1 MIDVIGR
8 KIVKTRKPHVCFGCG
23 REFPE
28 GTEMERS
35 CVVDDKL
42 WTSYLCTTCQKITQS
57 MKWGDEFGFG
67 ELRGTVLRIECKKPL
82 ACAMAK

>member
-23 REFPE
+23 REFPK

-35 CVVDDKL
+35 CIVDGEL
-42 WTSYLCTTCQKITQS
+42 WTSYLCSTCQKITQN
-57 MKWGDEFGFG
+57 MRWGDEFGFG
-67 ELRGTVLRIECKKPL
+67 ELRETALE
-82 ACAMAK
+82 AEHENH

>member
-42 WTSYLCTTCQKITQS
+42 WTSYLCATYQKTTQS
-57 MKWGDEFGFG
+57 MKWGDEFGFS
-67 ELRGTVLRIECKKPL
+67 ELRESALEIECKNH
-82 ACAMAK
+82 